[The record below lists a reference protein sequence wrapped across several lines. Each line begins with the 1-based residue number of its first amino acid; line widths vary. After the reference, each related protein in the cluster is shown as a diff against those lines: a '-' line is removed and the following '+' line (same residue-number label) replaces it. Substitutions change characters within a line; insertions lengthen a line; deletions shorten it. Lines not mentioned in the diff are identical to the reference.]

1 MVELQVVAPSRTE
14 RFALLDGLRF
24 VAALAVVGYHYL
36 AFPEPLLGAP
46 ASSVDPE
53 VFRVAKY
60 GAFGVD
66 LFFVISGFVI
76 LMSGLGRSTAAFVA
90 SRISRLYP
98 AYWLAVVT
106 TAVVVAVAGPGH
118 PFDLRQVLVNLTMVH
133 PAFGVADVDPV
144 YWTLWIELHFYGIV
158 GVLLLVKPGPSV
170 LLAFAL
176 AWPVVA
182 GLAQLT
188 GADLL
193 ATTLIAPHAP
203 LFAAGMTLFC
213 IYRYGS
219 NSIAWI
225 VLAFDT
231 AFAVAVSTPNM
242 GASIARNTDSSMS
255 STVETCMGLACV
267 AVVALVTLTSLS
279 RVNARWLTLLGALT
293 YPLYLLHQN
302 IGALMI
308 RAMDPVTG
316 RWAATGITTVVLCCV
331 AYAVSRYVERPV
343 GRALRRR
350 LEGDLDALSNS
361 TRRRS
366 RRAA

>member
-1 MVELQVVAPSRTE
+1 MVELQAATGSRVE
-14 RFALLDGLRF
+14 RFSLLDGLRF
-24 VAALAVVGYHYL
+24 AAALAVVAYHYL
-36 AFPEPLLGAP
+36 AFPEPGLGAP
-46 ASSVDPE
+46 VSSVGPE
-53 VFRVAKY
+53 VFRFAKY

-76 LMSGLGRSTAAFVA
+76 LMSGLGRSAGAFVA

-98 AYWLAVVT
+98 AYWLGVLS
-106 TAVVVAVAGPGH
+106 TAVVVAVAAPGH
-118 PFDLRQVLVNLTMVH
+118 PVDLRQVLVNLTMLH
-133 PAFGVADVDPV
+133 PAFGVGDVDPV
-144 YWTLWIELHFYGIV
+144 YWTLWIELHFYVIV
-158 GVLLLVKPGPSV
+158 GVLLLFKPAPSV

-182 GLAQLT
+182 ALAQLT
-188 GADLL
+188 GSDLL

-203 LFAAGMTLFC
+203 LFAAGMAVFC

-219 NSIAWI
+219 NSIAWL

-231 AFAVAVSTPNM
+231 AFAVAVSTPNI

-255 STVETCMGLACV
+255 STAETVMGLACV
-267 AVVALVTLTSLS
+267 GVVVLVTLTPLS
-279 RVNARWLTLLGALT
+279 RVSGRWLTTLGALT

-302 IGALMI
+302 IGVLMI
-308 RAMDPVTG
+308 HAMEPVEG
-316 RWAATGITTVVLCCV
+316 RWAATGVTTVLLCGV
-331 AYAVSRYVERPV
+331 AYVVSRYVERPV

-350 LEGDLDALSNS
+350 LEGDLGALAGA